1 MSGKD
6 SVERRVRDVPVI
18 PVIVVDRLAD
28 AVPLAEAL
36 VAGGLT
42 ILEVTLRTP
51 AALDAVSAIA
61 AKVPNAYVG
70 VGSAIDP
77 AQFAQARSA
86 GARFAVSPGAT
97 PALDEAARAAGIE
110 WLPGAQTSS
119 EVLDL
124 RARGYRFMKF
134 FPAQAAGGVNWL
146 KAVAGPIADVRF
158 CPTGGIT
165 AENARDYLALTN
177 VACVGGSWIM
187 PSAAIS
193 AGRWDEIRTLA
204 QQARALRTMH

>member
-77 AQFAQARSA
+77 AQFAMAKNA
-86 GARFAVSPGAT
+86 GAKFAVSPGAT
-97 PALDEAARAAGIE
+97 LALDEAARAAGIE

-119 EVLDL
+119 EVLEL
-124 RARGYRFMKF
+124 RARGYRFLKF

-146 KAVAGPIADVRF
+146 KSVAGPIADVRF

-187 PSAAIS
+187 PAAAIG

>member
-1 MSGKD
+1 MSGTD

-18 PVIVVDRLAD
+18 PVIVVEKLAD

-36 VAGGLT
+36 VAGGLP

-51 AALDAVSAIA
+51 VALDAVSAIA
-61 AKVPNAYVG
+61 AKVPTALVG

-77 AQFAQARSA
+77 AQFAQARNA

-97 PALDEAARAAGIE
+97 PALDAAARAAGIE

-119 EVLDL
+119 EVLAL
-124 RARGYRFMKF
+124 RAMGYRFMKF

-146 KAVAGPIADVRF
+146 KSVGGPIADVRF

-165 AENARDYLALTN
+165 AENARDYLALSN

-187 PSAAIS
+187 PTAAIN
-193 AGRWDEIRTLA
+193 AGKWDEIRTLA
-204 QQARALRTMH
+204 QQARALRVMH

>member
-1 MSGKD
+1 MSGTD

-36 VAGGLT
+36 VAGGLP

-51 AALDAVSAIA
+51 VALDAVSAIA
-61 AKVPNAYVG
+61 AKVPNALVG

-77 AQFAQARSA
+77 AQFAQAKNA

-97 PALDEAARAAGIE
+97 PALDAAARTAGIE

-119 EVLDL
+119 EVLAL
-124 RARGYRFMKF
+124 RAMGYRFMKF

-146 KAVAGPIADVRF
+146 KSVGAPIADVRF

-165 AENARDYLALTN
+165 AENARDYLALSN

-187 PSAAIS
+187 PAAAMN
-193 AGRWDEIRTLA
+193 AGKWNEIRALA
-204 QQARALRTMH
+204 QQARALRVMH